1 MANRIIVTQVGSRH
15 RYLIPQILEEKG
27 KLYRLYT
34 DSTRYSLIGKI
45 ANVFKNF
52 GFKAPSLIRLC
63 KRNPNISR
71 NFLYSSDSLF
81 YKKLWY
87 SFLRRSSFDKMLL
100 TFTGIS
106 QDLIR
111 QGVGDADCVYAMY
124 FENIDFVRYA
134 KSKGLKIVVDFYE
147 RPMTYKMLIEE
158 IKSTPEFNVFTE
170 SIGTYEIKHS
180 IRMKYIEDI
189 LQLADKYTI
198 PSKHVLKSLGEFRNF
213 DPNKAF
219 LLPYPSSITPSCYN
233 WKPIKHRVLFVGSDP
248 INKGLLYCAKAAT
261 QLKRVYP
268 DLDFR
273 VAGSGFD
280 KIKNLESFKD
290 LNFIGFL
297 NKEQLINEFQS
308 AETFVF
314 PTLFE
319 GFAGVILE
327 SSSCGCPIITTEN
340 SGADPDDFP
349 GIIIPEKDSQAIYD
363 NVVKIFENQD
373 FQQSLSKALYEY
385 AKKLHPDVYKQR
397 LISLLDEI

>member
-1 MANRIIVTQVGSRH
+1 MAKKIIVTQVGARH
-15 RYLIPQILEEKG
+15 RYIIPLILEDND

-34 DSTRYSLIGKI
+34 DSTRYSFIGKI
-45 ANVFKNF
+45 ANILMKL
-52 GFKAPSLIRLC
+52 GFQSPSLNRLC
-63 KRNPNISR
+63 KRAPKISR
-71 NFLYSSDSLF
+71 KRLYSSDALF

-87 SFLRRSSFDKMLL
+87 KFLKRSPFDQMLL

-106 QDLIR
+106 KDSINW
-111 QGVGDADCVYAMY
+111 GVGDADCLYAMY

-134 KSKGLKIVVDFYE
+134 KSKGLKVVVDFYE

-158 IKSTPEFNVFTE
+158 IKSTPEFDVFAE

-219 LLPYPSSITPSCYN
+219 LLPYPSSITPSSYN

-261 QLKRVYP
+261 QLKSVYP

-280 KIKNLESFKD
+280 KIKNLETFKD

-363 NVVKIFENQD
+363 NVVKIFENKD

-385 AKKLHPDVYKQR
+385 AQKLHPDVYKKR
-397 LISLLDEI
+397 LVSFLDEL

>member
-1 MANRIIVTQVGSRH
+1 MAQKVIITQIGSRH
-15 RYLIPQILEEKG
+15 RYLIPQILEDNDI
-27 KLYRLYT
+27 LYRLYT
-34 DSTRYSLIGKI
+34 DSTTYSPIGRI
-45 ANVFKNF
+45 ANMLRTI
-52 GFKAPSLIRLC
+52 GFKSPSVTRLC
-63 KRNPNISR
+63 KRKPHISKER
-71 NFLYSSDSLF
+71 LYSTDSLF
-81 YKKLWY
+81 CKQLLYKI
-87 SFLRRSSFDKMLL
+87 LRKSSYNQMLL

-106 QDLIR
+106 KDSIR
-111 QGVGDADCVYAMY
+111 WGVGDADCVYAMY
-124 FENIDFVRYA
+124 FENIEFLRYA

-158 IKSTPEFNVFTE
+158 IKSTPEFDVFRD
-170 SIGTYEIKHS
+170 SIEVYEAKHA

-198 PSKHVLKSLGEFRNF
+198 PSKHVLKSLAEFENF
-213 DPNKAF
+213 DPSKAF
-219 LLPYPSSITPSCYN
+219 LLPYPSSITPSGYN

-261 QLKRVYP
+261 QLKSVYP

-280 KIKNLESFKD
+280 AIKDLDTFKD

-297 NKEQLINEFQS
+297 NKEQLMNEFLS
-308 AETFVF
+308 AEVFVF

-327 SSSCGCPIITTEN
+327 ASSCGCPIITTEN
-340 SGADPDDFP
+340 SGADPDEFP

-363 NVVKIFENQD
+363 NVVKLFED
-373 FQQSLSKALYEY
+373 SELQQNLSVALYGY
-385 AKKLHPDVYKQR
+385 AKTLHPDIYGKH
-397 LISLLDEI
+397 LISLLNEI